1 MTFGSTGAAP
11 TVLIVDDEKD
21 LRQLL
26 DFNLKQAGYR
36 TLHAATGEEA
46 LQQVA
51 RHEPDMILLDL
62 NLPDVSG
69 TEVARRLK
77 ADAGTREIPIV
88 MLTARGGEAD
98 RIAGFELGAEDYV
111 PKPFSVRELVLRLN
125 VVRRRLSS
133 PLGEPAGEGTAR
145 RLSSGP
151 IEVDLDACLVRV
163 SGREIALA
171 LLEFRLLVYL
181 MEGQGRVRTRE
192 QLLKHVW
199 SYPVDSSTRTIETHV
214 KRLRAKLGPAGDRIE
229 TVRSMGYRLRVD

>member
-1 MTFGSTGAAP
+1 MSFGTTSAAP

-21 LRQLL
+21 LRHLL

-46 LQQVA
+46 LAQAA

-62 NLPDVSG
+62 NLPDLSG
-69 TEVARRLK
+69 SEVARRLK
-77 ADAGTREIPIV
+77 ADPETREIPIV
-88 MLTARGGEAD
+88 MLTARSGEAD

-125 VVRRRLSS
+125 VVRRRLST
-133 PLGEPAGEGTAR
+133 PIGQAENETTR
-145 RLSSGP
+145 RLASGP

-163 SGREIALA
+163 DGREIALA

-181 MEGQGRVRTRE
+181 MEGQGHVRTRE

-214 KRLRAKLGPAGDRIE
+214 KRLRAKLGDAGDRIE
-229 TVRSMGYRLRVD
+229 TVRSIGYRMRID